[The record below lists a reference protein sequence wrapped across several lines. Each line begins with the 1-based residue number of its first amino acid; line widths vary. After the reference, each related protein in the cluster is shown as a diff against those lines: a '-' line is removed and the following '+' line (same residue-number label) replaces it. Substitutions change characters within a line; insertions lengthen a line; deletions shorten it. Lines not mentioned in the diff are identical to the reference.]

1 MSSVYNLIVSQKT
14 WNGDQLAIHLF
25 AYRELLSLV
34 KELDMNQI
42 DEIMDVTSICLKKE
56 NELPSLDL
64 LRVSAELLSLIEG
77 KAGVFIGKKLIQKNW
92 SINFRIVIRRLLQTP
107 AIAQATPSTS
117 KEAFPGQYLPV
128 LFELSDELV
137 SLIGSNWFEN
147 DPDFLLLLS
156 AMSSIRLQEVF
167 HKQTSIKEAFVH
179 GRLHCHFARCGEY
192 DNILPDDRATIL
204 CRTLRESAIYTCE
217 YYHNSEEN
225 SDDWK
230 KVIVSTF
237 QFLCIYID
245 FGGLVTLPSEYTKNL
260 GEVLLRLAVSCC
272 EISLVPLECL
282 AKVICELPFL
292 PSTTLDT
299 ITDALRQY
307 NNKTNEEDVVRI
319 LDTLHVQL
327 QGSIPSRKW
336 CPAVSLHRVAELL
349 QQIKSGQEYA
359 KQ

>member
-14 WNGDQLAIHLF
+14 WSGDQLAIHLF
-25 AYRELLSLV
+25 AYKELLSLV
-34 KELDMNQI
+34 KELDMSQI

-56 NELPSLDL
+56 NEVYSNELLAFNFQLPSLDL

-137 SLIGSNWFEN
+137 SLIGSNWFESDPDFF

-156 AMSSIRLQEVF
+156 AMSSIRLREVF

-192 DNILPDDRATIL
+192 DNILPDDRATLL

-230 KVIVSTF
+230 KVIISTF

-299 ITDALRQY
+299 ITDALRQC
-307 NNKTNEEDVVRI
+307 NNKTNEEDVVRELTKVKI
-319 LDTLHVQL
+319 VK
-327 QGSIPSRKW
+327 SR
-336 CPAVSLHRVAELL
+336 
-349 QQIKSGQEYA
+349 I
-359 KQ
+359 

>member
-1 MSSVYNLIVSQKT
+1 MSSVYNLIVSQKI
-14 WNGDQLAIHLF
+14 WSGDQLAIHLF
-25 AYRELLSLV
+25 AYKELLSLV
-34 KELDMNQI
+34 KELDMSQI

-137 SLIGSNWFEN
+137 SLIGSNWFES

-156 AMSSIRLQEVF
+156 AMSSIRLREVF

-192 DNILPDDRATIL
+192 DNILPDDR
-204 CRTLRESAIYTCE
+204 
-217 YYHNSEEN
+217 
-225 SDDWK
+225 
-230 KVIVSTF
+230 
-237 QFLCIYID
+237 
-245 FGGLVTLPSEYTKNL
+245 
-260 GEVLLRLAVSCC
+260 
-272 EISLVPLECL
+272 
-282 AKVICELPFL
+282 
-292 PSTTLDT
+292 
-299 ITDALRQY
+299 
-307 NNKTNEEDVVRI
+307 
-319 LDTLHVQL
+319 
-327 QGSIPSRKW
+327 
-336 CPAVSLHRVAELL
+336 
-349 QQIKSGQEYA
+349 
-359 KQ
+359 